1 MVYSSPEI
9 GIIAAITTL
18 IHITTMNQKL
28 YGTVA
33 HWFPD
38 MNRGSIIPDQSGC
51 RLFADRQSLSPDYAQ
66 PRSGDRVS
74 FYLGRN
80 GDTPTACRVEA
91 VKNSYRDN
99 SPMTIIITEWD
110 LMQNGGFGVG
120 LHNQGQPVFVLG
132 QFLADQT
139 RVPEIGDR
147 LSGTLRRHD
156 NGQWILTDALI
167 EEAEPLPPVVET
179 AAETPPQQIAETFY
193 RAPPQETVTYLP
205 PKQVMSGT
213 ITHWDDAKG
222 YGFIR
227 FGGDAQNLFFH
238 ISAFHYVTQ
247 RPEVGQRV
255 SFYCER
261 PIEGERQKAER
272 VVLIE
277 DEAFIFEDQQPDF
290 NSLNIH
296 MASFLTNSLIAAT
309 FLAVVAYFSLPV
321 AILYMLASAVSFF
334 LYRQDKLTA
343 QQTRGESGYLNRTP
357 EKSLHLADLF
367 GGWPGGLIARSAF
380 RHKTRKR
387 SFIIKFWFTVAI
399 NIAITYALLIHYA
412 DNPLLSM
419 LRN

>member
-1 MVYSSPEI
+1 
-9 GIIAAITTL
+9 
-18 IHITTMNQKL
+18 MNQSKL

-51 RLFADRQSLSPDYAQ
+51 RLFIDSQSLSPDYTQ

-74 FYLGRN
+74 FYLGRK
-80 GDTPTACRVEA
+80 GDTPSACLVEA
-91 VKNSYRDN
+91 VQNNYRDN
-99 SPMTIIITEWD
+99 APITIIITEWD

-147 LSGTLRRHD
+147 LSGTLHRHN
-156 NGQWILTDALI
+156 NGQWILTNAVI

-179 AAETPPQQIAETFY
+179 APQQIAETFY
-193 RAPPQETVTYLP
+193 RAPPQEAVTHLP
-205 PKQVMSGT
+205 AKQVMSGT

-227 FGGDAQNLFFH
+227 FGSDTQNLFFH

-261 PIEGERQKAER
+261 TIEGERQKAER

-277 DEAFIFEDQQPDF
+277 DDAFIFEDQQPDF
-290 NSLNIH
+290 NNLNIH
-296 MASFLTNSLIAAT
+296 MAHFLPNSLIAAA

-321 AILYMLASAVSFF
+321 AILYMLAGAVSFF

-343 QQTRGESGYLNRTP
+343 QQTRSESGYLHRTP
-357 EKSLHLADLF
+357 EKKLHIADLC
-367 GGWPGGLIARSAF
+367 GGWPGGLMARAAF

-387 SFIIKFWFTVAI
+387 PFIIKFWLTVAI

>member
-1 MVYSSPEI
+1 
-9 GIIAAITTL
+9 
-18 IHITTMNQKL
+18 MNQPKL

-51 RLFADRQSLSPDYAQ
+51 RLFADSQSLSPNYAQ

-91 VKNSYRDN
+91 VPNNYRDH

-110 LMQNGGFGVG
+110 LMQNAGFGVG

-167 EEAEPLPPVVET
+167 EEAEPLPPVLETPTET
-179 AAETPPQQIAETFY
+179 APQQIAETFY
-193 RAPPQETVTYLP
+193 RAPPQETVTHLP
-205 PKQVMSGT
+205 AKQVMSGT
-213 ITHWDDAKG
+213 ITNWDDAKG

-227 FGGDAQNLFFH
+227 FGSEAQTLFFH

-247 RPEVGQRV
+247 RPEIGQRV

-261 PIEGERQKAER
+261 TIEGERPKAER

-277 DEAFIFEDQQPDF
+277 DEAFIFEDQQPDYNNLNIDMARF
-290 NSLNIH
+290 LPNSL
-296 MASFLTNSLIAAT
+296 TAAL
-309 FLAVVAYFSLPV
+309 FLAAVAYFSLPV
-321 AILYMLASAVSFF
+321 AILYILASTVSFF
-334 LYRQDKLTA
+334 LYRQDKRTA
-343 QQTRGESGYLNRTP
+343 QQTRGESGYLKRTP
-357 EKSLHLADLF
+357 EKKLHLADLF
-367 GGWPGGLIARSAF
+367 GGWPGGLMARAAF

-387 SFIIKFWFTVAI
+387 PFIIKFWLTVAI